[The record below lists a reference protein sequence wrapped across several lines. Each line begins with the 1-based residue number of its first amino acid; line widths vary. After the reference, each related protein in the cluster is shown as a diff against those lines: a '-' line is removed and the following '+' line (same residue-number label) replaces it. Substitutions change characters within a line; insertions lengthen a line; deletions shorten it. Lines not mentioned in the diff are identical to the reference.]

1 MPLVKLSSKNQ
12 IVIPSSVREQL
23 GLHAGDEL
31 EVSVVDGK
39 AIIDKAVKSYA
50 SQLLEQPAHIFSGY
64 ADELRQERDQ
74 WEP

>member
-1 MPLVKLSSKNQ
+1 MSRVKLSSKNQ

-31 EVSVVDGK
+31 EVSVVDGQV
-39 AIIDKAVKSYA
+39 IIDRAAKSYT

-74 WEP
+74 WDQ